1 MKKAM
6 NLDDAAIVS
15 VKESDYRIQFWYM
28 KKDDAI
34 NIILI

>member
-28 KKDDAI
+28 KKDEAL
-34 NIILI
+34 NIILV

>member
-6 NLDDAAIVS
+6 NLDAAIVS

-28 KKDDAI
+28 KKDEAI
-34 NIILI
+34 NIILV